1 MESLIFFLV
10 FMIASFLTLQ
20 EENQNEG
27 EAMSK
32 QKVRKT

>member
-20 EENQNEG
+20 QEKQNEG

-32 QKVRKT
+32 KKARKT